1 MLTSYKTARPPIW
14 LEMESEETSRQPGLG
29 DEFPELTVQTSHG
42 EVSLPDAYHGE
53 WFVLFSHPGDFTPV
67 CTTEFV
73 AFQQRSDE
81 FDELDVNLIGLSVDR
96 VHSHI
101 KWIEWIEDELDVRI
115 EFPIIAD
122 EGGEVATRLG
132 MLHPEMGSSTV
143 RSVYVVDPD
152 SVIRLELQYPME
164 IGRNIDEILR
174 SIRALQTSDENDVAV
189 PADWPNNATF
199 DDQVLLKPPSDIA
212 TAEERLARADEED
225 YECLDWWFCLKNLG

>member
-1 MLTSYKTARPPIW
+1 MSDQT
-14 LEMESEETSRQPGLG
+14 ESDRDANSMPLIG
-29 DEFPELTVQTSHG
+29 DQFPELEVETTHG
-42 EVSLPDAYHGE
+42 TLSLPDEYEGE

-73 AFQQRSDE
+73 AFEQRREE
-81 FDELDVNLIGLSVDR
+81 FEELGVNLIGLSVDR

-101 KWIEWIEDELDVRI
+101 KWTEWIEDELDVRI

-152 SVIRLELQYPME
+152 GDIRL
-164 IGRNIDEILR
+164 
-174 SIRALQTSDENDVAV
+174 
-189 PADWPNNATF
+189 
-199 DDQVLLKPPSDIA
+199 
-212 TAEERLARADEED
+212 
-225 YECLDWWFCLKNLG
+225 